1 MKRERQDKRRQK
13 RLGAT
18 LPVRLGKTAGVTRD
32 VSASG
37 VFFETD
43 VAYHRGSKI
52 HFEINLE
59 TPWGKAV
66 CDCDGKIV
74 RVERHD
80 GSVGIAVQFAGAKA
94 RASISARA
102 AAKKRARPVK
112 ARRRKR

>member
-1 MKRERQDKRRQK
+1 MKRKAPEQRRQE
-13 RLGAT
+13 RLGAA
-18 LPVRLGKTAGVTRD
+18 LPVRLGKAAGTTRD

-43 VAYHRGSKI
+43 AAYHRGSRI

-66 CDCDGKIV
+66 CDCNGRIV

-80 GSVGIAVQFAGAKA
+80 GSVGIAVQFSERAVRA
-94 RASISARA
+94 RAVANKPA
-102 AAKKRARPVK
+102 ALRRKPRKAPRRAR
-112 ARRRKR
+112 

>member
-1 MKRERQDKRRQK
+1 MNRGHRNQRRLK
-13 RLGAT
+13 RLGAA
-18 LPVRLGKTAGVTRD
+18 LAVNLGKQRGVTRD

-43 VAYHRGSKI
+43 AAYRRGSRI
-52 HFEINLE
+52 HFEINLD
-59 TPWGKAV
+59 TPWGCAV

-80 GSVGIAVQFAGAKA
+80 GSLGIAVQFAETTPRVKRVPPKVRRRRAKPA
-94 RASISARA
+94 
-102 AAKKRARPVK
+102 K